1 MKKAIFALSGDPIH
15 NGHLDI
21 VRRATQV
28 FDEVVVGIGANP
40 DKKCLFSLDERLEM
54 ARRSLAQVPNAVV
67 AAFEG
72 LLVDYAYEQGIHVI
86 VKGVRGASDFDYE
99 NLLHRVGE
107 SQELG
112 IDTFLLFARP
122 DLVHV
127 SSTTIKALQQEE
139 GFIHRYVPLYV
150 KQCLEDKVSH
160 QYILGVTGEI
170 GSGKSTVSE
179 VFCKTGK
186 RRDLDVH
193 PMELDS
199 IANQILEE
207 RDEPSYREVRN
218 KVAEEF
224 GQDVRDPNGSINRRR
239 LGEIVYQDFQK
250 LTRLNHILMQPLMV
264 RLRKELRGKEG
275 LILLNSALLAESRLA
290 HLCNN
295 NVLLVTCDKSSQEKR
310 LKERKLTKRQ
320 IQRRLYSQYSEAEKK
335 ETLRAVIRD
344 AHQGTLWEVDSSDT
358 SSHGAVEQIFEEI
371 VTCLHVP

>member
-1 MKKAIFALSGDPIH
+1 MKKAMYALSGDPIH

-21 VRRATQV
+21 VSRATRV

-40 DKKCLFSLDERLEM
+40 DKQCLFSLEERLEM
-54 ARRSLAQVPNAVV
+54 ARRSLAQIPNAVV

-72 LLVDYAYEQGIHVI
+72 LLVDYAYEQGIHAI
-86 VKGVRGASDFDYE
+86 VKGVRGSSDFDYE

-122 DLVHV
+122 ELVHV
-127 SSTTIKALQQEE
+127 SSTTIKALQKEE

-150 KQCLEDKVSH
+150 KQCLEAKISG

-179 VFCKTGK
+179 VFCEKGR
-186 RRDLDVH
+186 RRDREVH
-193 PMELDS
+193 TIELDH

-207 RDEPSYREVRN
+207 RDEPSYQEVRS

-224 GQDVRDPNGSINRRR
+224 GQDVRDPNGSINRKR

-264 RLRKELRGKEG
+264 RLRKELRGKKG
-275 LILLNSALLAESRLA
+275 LILLNSALLAESSLA

-295 NVLLVTCDKSSQEKR
+295 HVLLVTCDKSSQEER

-335 ETLRAVIRD
+335 ETLRSVIQD
-344 AHQGTLWEVDSSDT
+344 AHQGKLWEVDSSDT
-358 SSHGAVEQIFEEI
+358 SSQGSVEQVFEEI
-371 VTCLHVP
+371 VQYLQVP